1 MANNLAPAKDY
12 VRVTAMETA
21 SLRTK
26 KRWVLYG
33 ALAAFFLMG
42 VVAGFFPEESQAADI
57 ISVAGALICLL
68 LAYSWWVF
76 DSLEQRFTIG
86 PIMKIGLVLFF
97 IIAFIVYLF
106 KTRGTKAFWPL
117 GLAVLFFFLCFGV
130 SVLGSFLTLLGRQYF
145 G

>member
-1 MANNLAPAKDY
+1 
-12 VRVTAMETA
+12 METV

-26 KRWVLYG
+26 KQWVLYG
-33 ALAAFFLMG
+33 ALATFFLMG
-42 VVAGFFPEESQAADI
+42 VIAGFFPEESQAADI

-68 LAYSWWVF
+68 LAYSWCHF
-76 DSLEQRFTIG
+76 DSLEQRFTISAT
-86 PIMKIGLVLFF
+86 MKIGLVLFF
-97 IIAFIVYLF
+97 AVAFIIYLF

-130 SVLGSFLTLLGRQYF
+130 SILGSFLTLLGRQYI